1 MFRWFANGASASAT
15 HPAANGERNAAFA
28 NTNKVPKLDYRR
40 TDSLYR
46 NDRRPGARKSSHA
59 NTHAAYA
66 VDEVKMT
73 MLNIAQ
79 LGISVFGLAA
89 FLLVTR
95 ESRRCQILGT
105 VFGLLSNPF
114 WWLMVFATEQ
124 WLTVPL
130 HAGYTYGWLSKA
142 IRLYRAAKS

>member
-1 MFRWFANGASASAT
+1 
-15 HPAANGERNAAFA
+15 
-28 NTNKVPKLDYRR
+28 
-40 TDSLYR
+40 
-46 NDRRPGARKSSHA
+46 
-59 NTHAAYA
+59 
-66 VDEVKMT
+66 MT